1 MTSIIRNNNNN
12 NNNGNK
18 IPIIDIEPLIY
29 NNNNNNNNKN
39 YVIKQI
45 RNACLQNGFFYVSN
59 HGVDL
64 NLIQELENL
73 ALKFFDQSVDIKSKI
88 HMKQSGLH
96 WKGFFALGEELTSGK
111 PDNKEG
117 IYFGEE
123 YSLESEQVINKMAMH
138 GPNQFPEPY
147 NIWKTTVLKYMEELT
162 TLGHIIMN
170 AIALSLGLPSDFFEK
185 QFCKPKPFTPF
196 RIFRYPQGSNNFG
209 VGRHTDYGVLTILK
223 QDDVGGLQVEDPIT
237 KEWIDAP
244 PVKDTFVVNIGDML
258 QLWTNGLYKA
268 TPHRVKASL
277 NKDRISMPFFFDP
290 AFETKILSDDI
301 TNAMMKG
308 DGVTNINTT
317 KSTKVKLTNA
327 KGDVEKELTTDK
339 VEAIRYGD
347 YITHK
352 VAAVFPELFED
363 SSGVDMLNN
372 L

>member
-1 MTSIIRNNNNN
+1 
-12 NNNGNK
+12 
-18 IPIIDIEPLIY
+18 
-29 NNNNNNNNKN
+29 
-39 YVIKQI
+39 
-45 RNACLQNGFFYVSN
+45 
-59 HGVDL
+59 
-64 NLIQELENL
+64 
-73 ALKFFDQSVDIKSKI
+73 
-88 HMKQSGLH
+88 MKQSGLH

-301 TNAMMKG
+301 TNAMMRG
-308 DGVTNINTT
+308 DGATNINTT